1 MCTDVR
7 STEIL
12 GKIAC
17 KSTVQMKNDD
27 IGTPVAISIKS
38 AREVHSLWN
47 PICSVIKRLAFQRHN
62 LTLLPLPSINV
73 IDPMSIMDYMGSELP

>member
-27 IGTPVAISIKS
+27 IGTPVVISIKS
-38 AREVHSLWN
+38 AWEVHSLSN
-47 PICSVIKRLAFQRHN
+47 PICSVCKTQIVWILDKNENNPIVEYKF
-62 LTLLPLPSINV
+62 TSITATQIV
-73 IDPMSIMDYMGSELP
+73 

>member
-47 PICSVIKRLAFQRHN
+47 PICSVDDTQYLYLNSMKKVVY
-62 LTLLPLPSINV
+62 SCNV
-73 IDPMSIMDYMGSELP
+73 YSP